1 LKPEEAKVWDEVSL
15 LGQSDLCKR
24 SLASFDKCT
33 RSARLRVIDEEY
45 LVRIQERRIVRILS
59 DGSEEETDWFS
70 RLLLL
75 QYLLN
80 AKDLPLSGRLR
91 SPHEFKGG
99 ELFFSAPSHHVSFE
113 PLIQKFGSPQRFVEA
128 GLSLGGRSIPYADEA
143 FQLNVLPRIPLA
155 YLVWAGDEEFGPRI
169 SVLFDETAEHHLPID
184 ALWVAILVSN
194 RRFLEL
200 EGWDA
205 RRPIC
210 FKVTF

>member
-1 LKPEEAKVWDEVSL
+1 MKSEEEKVWDEFSPL
-15 LGQSDLCKR
+15 DPSDICKR
-24 SLASFDKCT
+24 SLASHNQHKH
-33 RSARLRVIDEEY
+33 SIRLRVIDEEY
-45 LVRIQERRIVRILS
+45 LVRIQDRRIIRILL
-59 DGSEEETDWFS
+59 DGSEEETDRFS
-70 RLLLL
+70 RLLIL

-99 ELFFSAPSHHVSFE
+99 ELFFSATSHHVSFE

-128 GLSLGGRSIPYADEA
+128 GLSLGGRRIPYADEA
-143 FQLNVLPRIPLA
+143 FRLNVLPRIPIA

-200 EGWDA
+200 EE
-205 RRPIC
+205 
-210 FKVTF
+210 